1 MHLTVFLERTN
12 KHMKITLEKNATVT
26 TLLEHM
32 KINPVEVVVSLN
44 KEVVTEDA
52 VIQDGDN
59 VTIFSVI
66 SGG

>member
-1 MHLTVFLERTN
+1 
-12 KHMKITLEKNATVT
+12 MKITLEKNATVT